1 MKAIIPLA
9 GIGSRLKPHTRTQ
22 PKSLIPLAGK
32 PILGHIMDN
41 LVEAGIEDFVFVIGY
56 LGDRIEQYIS
66 ENYGQYRSTFVMQTL
81 GRGIGHAIWLARENF
96 DANERMLIVLGDTI
110 FEADLKGVIA
120 GGGNALGVK
129 KVEDPRQFGVAEL
142 NDGGL
147 IVKLS
152 EKPLIPKSNLALVGL
167 YVIEDTAAL
176 FRCLDFNIQN
186 EIRTQNEFHLTDALQ
201 CMIGEGVHF
210 KTFAVDTW
218 FDCGKKDIIL
228 QTNRNLLKQI
238 DQQQFA
244 LFNKANIII
253 QPVHIAAS
261 AKVENSIIG
270 PYVSIGEG
278 AIIFRSVVKNSIIGQ
293 GAELTNAILED
304 SLVGSDSVLVGAA
317 SSLNI
322 GDSAEIN
329 LRNS

>member
-32 PILGHIMDN
+32 PILGHIMDR
-41 LVEAGIEDFVFVIGY
+41 LVEAGVNDFVFVIGY
-56 LGDRIEQYIS
+56 LGDRIEQYIT
-66 ENYGQYRSTFVMQTL
+66 ENYGQYKSTFVIQTL
-81 GRGIGHAIWLARENF
+81 GRGIGHAVWLARESF
-96 DANERMLIVLGDTI
+96 AEGERMLIVLGDTI
-110 FEADLKGVIA
+110 FEADLATVLA
-120 GGGNALGVK
+120 EGGNALGVK

-142 NDGGL
+142 DEAGL
-147 IVKLS
+147 IARLS
-152 EKPLIPKSNLALVGL
+152 EKPVIPKSNLALVGL
-167 YVIEDTAAL
+167 YAIEDTRAL
-176 FRCLDFNIQN
+176 FACLEYNIQN
-186 EIRTQNEFHLTDALQ
+186 EIRTQNEYHLTDALQ
-201 CMIGEGVHF
+201 CMIAQGVAF
-210 KTFAVDTW
+210 RTFAVDSW

-228 QTNRNLLKQI
+228 QTNRNLLRQV

-244 LFNKANIII
+244 GFHKGNIII
-253 QPVHIAAS
+253 SPVHIAVS

-270 PYVSIGEG
+270 PDVSIGEG
-278 AIIFRSVVKNSIIGQ
+278 AVISRSVVKNSIIGQ

-304 SLVGSDSVLVGAA
+304 SLVGSDSVLMGAA

>member
-32 PILGHIMDN
+32 PILGHIMDR
-41 LVEAGIEDFVFVIGY
+41 LVEAGVTDFVFVIGY
-56 LGDRIEQYIS
+56 LGDRIEQYIT
-66 ENYGQYRSTFVMQTL
+66 ENYGQYKSTFVIQTL
-81 GRGIGHAIWLARENF
+81 GRGIGHAVWFAREEF
-96 DANERMLIVLGDTI
+96 ASGERMMIVLGDTI
-110 FEADLKGVIA
+110 FEADFKSVLA
-120 GGGNALGVK
+120 QGGNALGVK
-129 KVEDPRQFGVAEL
+129 KVEDPRLFGVAEL
-142 NDGGL
+142 DESGK
-147 IVKLS
+147 ISRLS

-167 YVIEDTAAL
+167 YVIEDTESL
-176 FRCLDFNIQN
+176 FDCLDYNIQN

-201 CMIGEGVHF
+201 CMIARGVEF
-210 KTFAVDTW
+210 RTFAVDTW

-228 QTNRNLLKQI
+228 QTNRNLLRQV
-238 DQQQFA
+238 DQHQFA
-244 LFNKANIII
+244 NFERGNIII
-253 QPVHIAAS
+253 QPVHIAAT

-270 PYVSIGEG
+270 PDVSIGEG
-278 AIIFRSVVKNSIIGQ
+278 AVISRSVVKNSIIGQ

>member
-32 PILGHIMDN
+32 PILGHIMDR
-41 LVEAGIEDFVFVIGY
+41 LVEAGVKEFVFVIGY
-56 LGDRIEQYIS
+56 LGDRIEQYIT
-66 ENYGQYRSTFVMQTL
+66 ENYGQYQSTFVIQTL
-81 GRGIGHAIWLARENF
+81 GRGIGHAVWLTRESF
-96 DANERMLIVLGDTI
+96 AAGEKMLIVLGDTI
-110 FEADLKGVIA
+110 FEADLASVLA
-120 GGGNALGVK
+120 AGGNALGVK

-142 NDGGL
+142 DEAGL
-147 IVKLS
+147 IARLS
-152 EKPLIPKSNLALVGL
+152 EKPVIPKSNLALVGL
-167 YVIEDTAAL
+167 YAIEDTRAL
-176 FRCLDFNIQN
+176 FDCLEYNIQN
-186 EIRTQNEFHLTDALQ
+186 EIRTQNEYHLTDALQ
-201 CMIGEGVHF
+201 CMIAQGVAF
-210 KTFAVDTW
+210 RTFGVDTW

-228 QTNRNLLKQI
+228 QTNRNLLRQV

-244 LFNKANIII
+244 GFNKGNIII
-253 QPVHIAAS
+253 QPVHIAVS

-270 PYVSIGEG
+270 PDVSIGEG
-278 AIIFRSVVKNSIIGQ
+278 AVISRSVVKNSIIGQ

>member
-32 PILGHIMDN
+32 PILGHIMDR
-41 LVEAGIEDFVFVIGY
+41 LVEAGVSDFVFVIGY
-56 LGDRIEQYIS
+56 LGDRIEQYIT
-66 ENYGQYRSTFVMQTL
+66 ENYGQYKSTFVIQTL
-81 GRGIGHAIWLARENF
+81 GRGIGHAVWLARESF
-96 DANERMLIVLGDTI
+96 GAGEKMLIVLGDTI
-110 FEADLKGVIA
+110 FEADLAGVLA
-120 GGGNALGVK
+120 AGGNALGGK
-129 KVEDPRQFGVAEL
+129 KGEDPGQVGVAEL
-142 NDGGL
+142 DETGK
-147 IVKLS
+147 IARLS
-152 EKPLIPKSNLALVGL
+152 EKPVIPKSNLALVGL
-167 YVIEDTAAL
+167 YAIEDTKAL
-176 FRCLDFNIQN
+176 FSCLEYNIQN
-186 EIRTQNEFHLTDALQ
+186 EIRTQNEYHLTDALQ
-201 CMIGEGVHF
+201 CMIAQGVVF
-210 KTFAVDTW
+210 ETFAVDTW

-228 QTNRNLLKQI
+228 QTNRNLLRQV

-244 LFNKANIII
+244 GFNKGNIII
-253 QPVHIAAS
+253 PPVHIAVT

-270 PYVSIGEG
+270 PDVSIGDG
-278 AIIFRSVVKNSIIGQ
+278 AVISRSVVKNSIIGQ

>member
-32 PILGHIMDN
+32 PILGHIMDR
-41 LVEAGIEDFVFVIGY
+41 LVEAGVKEFVFVIGY
-56 LGDRIEQYIS
+56 LGDRIEQYIT
-66 ENYGQYRSTFVMQTL
+66 ENYGQYKSTFVIQTL
-81 GRGIGHAIWLARENF
+81 GRGIGHAVWLARESF
-96 DANERMLIVLGDTI
+96 SDGEKMLIVLGDTI
-110 FEADLKGVIA
+110 FEADLASVLA
-120 GGGNALGVK
+120 AGGNALGVK

-142 NDGGL
+142 NDDGL
-147 IVKLS
+147 IARLS
-152 EKPLIPKSNLALVGL
+152 EKPVIPKSNLALVGL
-167 YVIEDTAAL
+167 YAIEDTSAL
-176 FRCLDFNIQN
+176 FGCLEYNIQH
-186 EIRTQNEFHLTDALQ
+186 EIRTQNEYHLTDALQ
-201 CMIGEGVHF
+201 CMIAQGAAF
-210 KTFAVDTW
+210 RTFAVDSW

-228 QTNRNLLKQI
+228 QTNRNLLRQI

-244 LFNKANIII
+244 GFSKGNIII
-253 QPVHIAAS
+253 PPVHIATS

-270 PYVSIGEG
+270 PDVSIGEG
-278 AIIFRSVVKNSIIGQ
+278 AVIARSVVKNSIIGQ